1 MRVLYFNKVAAA
13 VQGERNQY
21 VLDVTSR
28 LREFG
33 VEIALVHGRKPASQY
48 RGIGYVYDYLEY
60 GAKFSEQ
67 EMDGLEAIVEDF
79 LPDVIQ
85 LHGTENF
92 RLQEWLCERFP
103 TVRFIHNHQFYC
115 SGGDMTRSYPRK
127 ICHRVH
133 GKGCL
138 LRHGVNHCGSYNPIK
153 NLQSYQRVNER
164 LAALRGLHGIQV
176 ASPVLRENL
185 IHNGVSGDKIE
196 YFPLYAPAPVVKK
209 RNYRM
214 ARRIILHPGGLVKNK
229 GVWLMLKAMPHL
241 PEDVNLVFAG
251 GGDQQERLLQ
261 QIKAKN
267 LQNRVQILGELENE
281 ALSELYHQAEFVVF
295 PSRWNEPVGLSG
307 IQAMAHGKAVV
318 AFDSEGVRGWLKP
331 GVTGELVKFNDER
344 GFIQVV
350 GKLLT
355 DPRRL
360 LTMGRAAKEHWEA
373 EFQPKRHIA
382 HLVEY
387 YQRIHQQWKS
397 QIGGKG

>member
-1 MRVLYFNKVAAA
+1 
-13 VQGERNQY
+13 
-21 VLDVTSR
+21 
-28 LREFG
+28 
-33 VEIALVHGRKPASQY
+33 
-48 RGIGYVYDYLEY
+48 
-60 GAKFSEQ
+60 
-67 EMDGLEAIVEDF
+67 
-79 LPDVIQ
+79 
-85 LHGTENF
+85 
-92 RLQEWLCERFP
+92 
-103 TVRFIHNHQFYC
+103 
-115 SGGDMTRSYPRK
+115 
-127 ICHRVH
+127 
-133 GKGCL
+133 
-138 LRHGVNHCGSYNPIK
+138 
-153 NLQSYQRVNER
+153 
-164 LAALRGLHGIQV
+164 
-176 ASPVLRENL
+176 
-185 IHNGVSGDKIE
+185 
-196 YFPLYAPAPVVKK
+196 
-209 RNYRM
+209 
-214 ARRIILHPGGLVKNK
+214 
-229 GVWLMLKAMPHL
+229 MLKAMPHL

-267 LQNRVQILGELENE
+267 LQNRVQILGEVENE